1 MEKKLNRRIVVAL
14 VVIYVIY
21 MLFGY
26 AVQILEIQRSMVRES
41 ETMIAQYVNFAAY
54 EDITAE
60 DSADAWNEIMALEPK
75 EGAVALVADGASAR
89 ILGAT
94 NAEYTG
100 KSLAQIGISP
110 FDYKKFGAGVHV
122 SVNDTVY
129 YAVFYE
135 YDDLI
140 YARMVERAVLYAHVE
155 ESVSLMPAIVA
166 VLFVICG
173 LGVSRYAYKNLTK
186 PIVQTRDSLRRFVS
200 GDVKE
205 TFAMDEVDF
214 VELQQISGLLGQVQ
228 EMVEN
233 QQLQLKKH
241 QDLVHIEAERA
252 DISAAAKRVFL
263 TRISH
268 DVRAP
273 INGIIAMVA
282 LAEENIQDTVCVRDS
297 LHRIENSGKQL
308 LMMLNEVLDM
318 SQIESGRADLKEED
332 FQLAEMIHDTIAA
345 LRPAAEARQHQLLLQ
360 VKNLTHEYVVGPK
373 DRVKDIIDSIVE
385 NSIKYTPRGG
395 VIRVT
400 LTELD
405 SEIRYAGVY
414 QMTFEDNGIGISE
427 EAVAHIFEP
436 FGRAEDDQRAGGI
449 QGAGLGLAIV
459 KNIVQLMNG
468 TIDVESEPESGS
480 KFTVTIKLKLQKR
493 AEGVA
498 TRVPKRSLA
507 AVDEFFADRYKD
519 KRVLVVEDN
528 ALNADVAAA
537 ALTQIGME
545 VETAVDGQQAVTRMQ
560 EVPENYF
567 DLIFMDVQMPVM
579 DGYIATQMIRNLRRE
594 DVKRMPIIGMTS
606 LTQEASL
613 DVALQAGMDEYVVK
627 PLEPMR
633 MKGLLQRWL

>member
-135 YDDLI
+135 HDDLI

-166 VLFVICG
+166 VLVIICG

-200 GDVKE
+200 GDMKE
-205 TFAMDEVDF
+205 TFAMDEVDY

-400 LTELD
+400 LTELE

>member
-135 YDDLI
+135 HDDLI
-140 YARMVERAVLYAHVE
+140 YVRMVERAVLYAHVE

-166 VLFVICG
+166 VLVVICG

-200 GDVKE
+200 GDMKE

-594 DVKRMPIIGMTS
+594 DAKRMPIIGMTS

>member
-166 VLFVICG
+166 VLVIICG

-200 GDVKE
+200 GDMKE
-205 TFAMDEVDF
+205 TFAMDEVDY

-400 LTELD
+400 LTELE

>member
-1 MEKKLNRRIVVAL
+1 
-14 VVIYVIY
+14 
-21 MLFGY
+21 
-26 AVQILEIQRSMVRES
+26 
-41 ETMIAQYVNFAAY
+41 
-54 EDITAE
+54 
-60 DSADAWNEIMALEPK
+60 
-75 EGAVALVADGASAR
+75 
-89 ILGAT
+89 
-94 NAEYTG
+94 
-100 KSLAQIGISP
+100 
-110 FDYKKFGAGVHV
+110 
-122 SVNDTVY
+122 
-129 YAVFYE
+129 
-135 YDDLI
+135 
-140 YARMVERAVLYAHVE
+140 YAHVE
-155 ESVSLMPAIVA
+155 ESVYLMPANVA
-166 VLFVICG
+166 VLVIICG
-173 LGVSRYAYKNLTK
+173 LGFSRYAYKNLTK

-200 GDVKE
+200 GDMKE
-205 TFAMDEVDF
+205 TFAMDEVDY

>member
-75 EGAVALVADGASAR
+75 EGTVALVADAVSAR

-166 VLFVICG
+166 VLVIICG

-200 GDVKE
+200 GDMKE
-205 TFAMDEVDF
+205 TFAMDEVDY